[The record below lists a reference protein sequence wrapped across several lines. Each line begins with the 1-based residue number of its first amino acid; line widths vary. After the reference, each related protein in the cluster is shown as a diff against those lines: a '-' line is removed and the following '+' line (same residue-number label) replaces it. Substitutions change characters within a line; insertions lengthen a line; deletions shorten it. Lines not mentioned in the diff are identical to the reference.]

1 MLNLFFSYFGLLL
14 IISVLSIGQIDLPDN
29 NPSISSIAV
38 KLQESSSA
46 TEVNAFGLEIRTAT
60 TYTFLIIG
68 ISDTLFRKQ
77 LEFLNVTLPGD
88 PKRQVIAYC
97 EELRGELSVGL
108 CYALQKFV
116 MDSLPATPLHVTTM
130 ETMPPL
136 ERINCP
142 HDGLDGSGPSARSR
156 LNGCR
161 RNGLKIAVVHL
172 ATEKAHWSAT
182 HAQAINLMYA
192 RRHGYDFISHSCP
205 ELGSQTDEV
214 LVMRMKF
221 NRSSCTFNI

>member
-1 MLNLFFSYFGLLL
+1 MLNLLFSYIGLLL
-14 IISVLSIGQIDLPDN
+14 IISVLSIGQNDIPGN
-29 NPSISSIAV
+29 KSSISSISV
-38 KLQESSSA
+38 KLQDSSSV
-46 TEVNAFGLEIRTAT
+46 TEVNAFGFEIRTT
-60 TYTFLIIG
+60 TKYTFLIIG
-68 ISDTLFRKQ
+68 ISATSFEQQ

-88 PKRQVIAYC
+88 AKRQVIAYC

-116 MDSLPATPLHVTTM
+116 IDSLPLQVTTM

-142 HDGLDGSGPSARSR
+142 HDKLDGSGSAPSR

-192 RRHGYDFISHSCP
+192 RRHCYDFISHSCP
-205 ELGSQTDEV
+205 ELGSETDEV
-214 LVMRMKF
+214 LVMQIKF
-221 NRSSCTFNI
+221 NRSSCSFNF

>member
-1 MLNLFFSYFGLLL
+1 
-14 IISVLSIGQIDLPDN
+14 
-29 NPSISSIAV
+29 
-38 KLQESSSA
+38 
-46 TEVNAFGLEIRTAT
+46 
-60 TYTFLIIG
+60 
-68 ISDTLFRKQ
+68 
-77 LEFLNVTLPGD
+77 
-88 PKRQVIAYC
+88 
-97 EELRGELSVGL
+97 
-108 CYALQKFV
+108 
-116 MDSLPATPLHVTTM
+116 M

-142 HDGLDGSGPSARSR
+142 HDKLDGSGSAPSR

-205 ELGSQTDEV
+205 ELGSETDEV
-214 LVMRMKF
+214 LFMQIKF
-221 NRSSCTFNI
+221 NLSKLIYFHSQKYSGVFMGFI